1 MTNEE
6 LVERIRAGENV
17 PENMAALYD
26 QTRGFIHSLVW
37 KYRESGIMEDLE
49 QEGFLALYPA
59 IENYDPTAGVKFLTY
74 AGFWIKQRIG
84 RYMAENSAVHL
95 PAGRLEQIQQCKR
108 FCNAYRL
115 EYGENPPIDLVA
127 YYLNVSR
134 ESVREIEKNAYIRG
148 VLSLNA
154 PMAGAN
160 DGDDLEYMDTLTAG
174 DVLEDEVADKV
185 DGEALSALLWGYVDE
200 LPDNQPEIIKRRYRN
215 DQTFTQIAKA
225 QGTEGYVIRR
235 EYDKAIR
242 HLRSVASENLRPF
255 LPEAEEFDKIYSM
268 ALAGNGVERFNQTWT
283 SSTERTALRL

>member
-17 PENMAALYD
+17 QENMAALYD

-37 KYRESGIMEDLE
+37 KHRESGIMEDLE

-59 IENYDPTAGVKFLTY
+59 IENYDPAAGMKFLTY

-95 PAGRLEQIQQCKR
+95 PARRMEQIQQCKR

-154 PMAGAN
+154 PMAGV
-160 DGDDLEYMDTLTAG
+160 DGGDELEYMDTLAAG
-174 DVLEDEVADKV
+174 EILEDEVADKV
-185 DGEALSALLWGYVDE
+185 DGEALSTLLWGYVDE
-200 LPDNQPEIIKRRYRN
+200 LPDNQPEIIRRRYRGE
-215 DQTFTQIAKA
+215 QTLAQIARE

-235 EYDKAIR
+235 EHDKAIR
-242 HLRSVASENLRPF
+242 HLRNVAGKSLRPF
-255 LPEAEEFDKIYSM
+255 LPETEEYNRIYAR
-268 ALAGNGVERFNQTWT
+268 ALTGNGVGRFNHTWT
-283 SSTERTALRL
+283 SSTERVALEL

>member
-17 PENMAALYD
+17 PENMTALYD

-95 PAGRLEQIQQCKR
+95 PAERLEQIQQCKR

-134 ESVREIEKNAYIRG
+134 ESVREIEKNAYTRG

-235 EYDKAIR
+235 EYDKAMR

-255 LPEAEEFDKIYSM
+255 LSEAEECDRIYSA

-283 SSTERTALRL
+283 SSTERMALRL

>member
-17 PENMAALYD
+17 QENMAALYD

-74 AGFWIKQRIG
+74 AGFWIRQRIG

-154 PMAGAN
+154 PMAGAD
-160 DGDDLEYMDTLTAG
+160 DGDDLEYMDTLGAG

-200 LPDNQPEIIKRRYRN
+200 LPDNQPEIIRRRYRN
-215 DQTFTQIAKA
+215 DQTFAQIARE

-242 HLRSVASENLRPF
+242 HLRSVASKSLRPF
-255 LPEAEEFDKIYSM
+255 LPEAEEYDRIYSA
-268 ALAGNGVERFNQTWT
+268 ALAGNGAGRFNCTWT
-283 SSTERTALRL
+283 SSTERVALEL